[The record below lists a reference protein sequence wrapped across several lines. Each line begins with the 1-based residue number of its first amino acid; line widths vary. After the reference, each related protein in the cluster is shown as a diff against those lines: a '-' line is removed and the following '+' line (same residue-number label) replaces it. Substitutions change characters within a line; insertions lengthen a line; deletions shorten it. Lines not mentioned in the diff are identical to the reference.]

1 MDFNESESISRPL
14 FGETGAV
21 TGTPAKPAV
30 GEIPRAFRRF
40 SIPLTLRWA
49 IYISALI
56 VLVMVLLGWFLI
68 GQQERSYRHQT
79 DLLGEMIIDQFVR
92 AASEPMVADDLLSL
106 EVLVSQQE
114 KNDLILGMQLLDLDG
129 KPLAGAG
136 DIPPDLRDWIE
147 GTDPAAGN
155 ISWVSRDGSA
165 ITYIKPVNFQK
176 TVVGYALV
184 SIDRRPLEQGLRSL
198 IQALVA
204 TTVGLIILGT
214 LLAFPLA
221 HRLCRPIHQLVRV
234 GEAIDR
240 GEAGDLE
247 AHQRRDEIGQV
258 LSSFKR
264 MAEGLEQKRHVERT
278 LSRYLS
284 PSVAQKVLSLPK
296 DARLS
301 GSTAE
306 GSVLFCDI
314 VGFTNLSEQL
324 EPEQV
329 ANLLN
334 DYFRYFA
341 LAASSSQGTVDKF
354 IGDCIMILFGVP
366 DADERH
372 ALHALT
378 CALLIQ
384 TITEEINRKRQAA
397 GEQAVLFRIGI
408 NSGRMLAGNLGSEE
422 RMQYTVVGDAVNLA
436 SRICGKAEP
445 GEILLTEK
453 AALQPGM
460 ARLTRPSRMGAIK
473 VRGRRKPVV
482 PYEVDLEGFSDLG
495 LIQEDM
501 EIILG
506 SRESGL

>member
-1 MDFNESESISRPL
+1 MNRSGCIR
-14 FGETGAV
+14 
-21 TGTPAKPAV
+21 V
-30 GEIPRAFRRF
+30 GGVG
-40 SIPLTLRWA
+40 
-49 IYISALI
+49 

-136 DIPPDLRDWIE
+136 AIPPDLNDWIK
-147 GTDPAAGN
+147 GRNSLPGN
-155 ISWVSRDGSA
+155 FSRVARDGSA
-165 ITYIKPVNFQK
+165 ITYMKPVNFQK
-176 TVVGYALV
+176 TIVGYALV
-184 SIDRRPLEQGLRSL
+184 SIDRQPLERGLQAL
-198 IQALVA
+198 VQALVA
-204 TTVGLIILGT
+204 TTMGLIILGT

-221 HRLCRPIHQLVRV
+221 QRLCRPIHQLVRV

-264 MAEGLEQKRHVERT
+264 MADDLEQKRHVERT

-284 PSVAQKVLSLPK
+284 PSVAEKVLSAPK
-296 DARLS
+296 GGRLAS
-301 GSTAE
+301 SMAE

-334 DYFRYFA
+334 GYFRYFS

-366 DADERH
+366 DADEHH

-397 GEQAVLFRIGI
+397 GEMAVLFRIGI

-422 RMQYTVVGDAVNLA
+422 HMQYTVVGDAVNLA
-436 SRICGKAEP
+436 SRICGLANP
-445 GEILLTEK
+445 GEILLTEM

-460 ARLTRPSRMGAIK
+460 DSLTRPSRMGAIK
-473 VRGRRKPVV
+473 VRGRQEPVI
-482 PYEVDLEGFSDLG
+482 PYEVDLEGFSDIG

-501 EIILG
+501 EVILG
-506 SRESGL
+506 DRELGS